1 MIVWQVPLDRYP
13 ETYNGQ
19 PLCYAALASQKGYCA
34 LYLMGV
40 YQVPAQAAA
49 LKAAFKAEGK
59 KADMGKSCIR
69 FRAPE
74 DLPLATIGKLV
85 AGTSVDAF
93 VARYE
98 ASLEAEV
105 ADELAEAGSGRVSVT
120 AEAER
125 AATPRSSPRY
135 SRSSSSPWRM
145 APTSARPP
153 SSLRGRARSGGPCC
167 GRTATRASSRT
178 GSCT

>member
-1 MIVWQVPLDRYP
+1 MATSSAKTVAEYLESLPAERRAAIEAVRKVVRKNLPKGYREAMGYGMIVWQVPLDRCP
-13 ETYNGQ
+13 DTYNGQ
-19 PLCYAALASQKGYCA
+19 PLCYAALASQKSYCA

-93 VARYE
+93 IARYE
-98 ASLEAEV
+98 AS
-105 ADELAEAGSGRVSVT
+105 RK
-120 AEAER
+120 R
-125 AATPRSSPRY
+125 K
-135 SRSSSSPWRM
+135 
-145 APTSARPP
+145 
-153 SSLRGRARSGGPCC
+153 
-167 GRTATRASSRT
+167 
-178 GSCT
+178 